1 MKKLILTDAA
11 WRRRLSAEA
20 YHVLRE
26 RGTERAFTGQY
37 HHCDEVGI
45 YACVACSSPLFS
57 SAHKFDSGT
66 GWPSF
71 WAPVSRQ
78 AIVLAEDFS
87 LALQRVEVVCAC
99 CGSHLGHVFPDGP
112 PPTYQRYCIN
122 SIALKLTPK
131 TKNSGRDGYSEDAL
145 ESAE

>member
-1 MKKLILTDAA
+1 MKELILAYAA
-11 WRRRLSAEA
+11 WKQRLSAEA

-26 RGTERAFTGQY
+26 RGAERAFTGQY

-45 YACVACSSPLFS
+45 YACAACSNLLFS

-71 WAPVSRQ
+71 WAPLSRQ

-87 LALQRVEVVCAC
+87 LVLKQVEVVCAC

-112 PPTYQRYCIN
+112 PPTHERYCMN
-122 SIALKLTPK
+122 SIALKLLSQK
-131 TKNSGRDGYSEDAL
+131 Q
-145 ESAE
+145 